1 MVEGK
6 KDMELIGNILIIM
19 LLVLIFVFAVLATIR
34 GYKSIK
40 MSKCFETT
48 NNKVKIGYKIASA
61 IHMCAGILI
70 ILFYVIAGVWILT

>member
-1 MVEGK
+1 
-6 KDMELIGNILIIM
+6 MELIRSILLIM
-19 LLVLIFVFAVLATIR
+19 TLALIFVFAVIATIR
-34 GYKSIK
+34 GYKGIK

-70 ILFYVIAGVWILT
+70 ILFYMIAGVWILT